1 MCVCG
6 EFEFTHS
13 CHALGASREPRLAPS
28 RARLISQTRGARLP
42 FRGVEAP
49 KTHCLRKEAAA
60 HTATQLMAPCKH
72 CRCPS
77 LALPTSPLPRQ
88 PIKACC
94 AYLLGMFFFRYLRID
109 PPELPMRQSLCPFI
123 PPPAYVFLPTTLPF
137 ISPHPT
143 LPTVKQKHLPNRV
156 TIVHLCSVSAAKNHL
171 GRSFHLLTSS
181 LHIPPFSSF
190 PSPLNRTLWATVAT
204 LEHRAVANKALPP
217 RPDRAGRK

>member
-72 CRCPS
+72 WRCPS

-94 AYLLGMFFFRYLRID
+94 AYLLGMFFFLGICALTRLNCQCGKVSAR
-109 PPELPMRQSLCPFI
+109 LSLHQLTFSFQPHS
-123 PPPAYVFLPTTLPF
+123 L
-137 ISPHPT
+137 SSHPT
-143 LPTVKQKHLPNRV
+143 QP
-156 TIVHLCSVSAAKNHL
+156 
-171 GRSFHLLTSS
+171 FLL
-181 LHIPPFSSF
+181 
-190 PSPLNRTLWATVAT
+190 
-204 LEHRAVANKALPP
+204 
-217 RPDRAGRK
+217 